1 MGVKAG
7 GTSVINRLLYDKGH
21 LTKPTHPSQTKSA
34 TASILTHLSS
44 GRLRQAVS
52 LLFSSPFPFHF
63 SLYSHLFHLCS
74 SSRSLLEARK
84 LESHLVTF
92 SPTPPIFLLNRAI
105 ETYAQC
111 ASLGDAREL
120 FDEMPQR
127 DGGSWNALI
136 KAYTLNQRPDDALR
150 TFLEMN
156 RVGFLPNEVTFLTV
170 VGACAAVLDAC
181 AARQVHA
188 LVVRYGFGGNVVLGS
203 SLVDL
208 YGKCGAMRDAR
219 TVFEEID
226 MPNEVSWNIL
236 VRRYLE
242 MGEGMEAVRMFFR
255 MLVAGARP
263 LSFTFSNV
271 LKACSSCFA
280 LVEGKRAH
288 GVAVKMGFEEKEVV
302 SSSLIDM
309 YVKCGKLGDAQAIFD
324 QPHLR
329 NLVSWTSI
337 VSGYAMSGQTWKARA
352 LFDEMPERNV
362 VSWNAMLAGYARHFQ
377 WDEALDFIFLM
388 RKSINDIDQ
397 VTLGLILNVCAGL
410 SDVEM
415 GKQVHGFIYRHGY
428 CSNLFVGNG
437 LLYMYGKCGNLRN
450 SKTVWFHQ
458 ISPSRDTVSWNSLLT
473 SYATHHLSELAM
485 TIFYEM
491 QCETTP
497 NEITFATLLSVC
509 ANIFALQQGKQI
521 HGFMI
526 RNGYIID
533 TVVTSALVDMYSK
546 CRSIDYAFTVFKGGT
561 SKDVILYNSLI
572 LGCCHN
578 RRTRQILKLFHMMKD
593 EGIKPDHITFRGIL
607 HACACEGLVELG
619 NQYFGSM
626 SADYGIIPRL
636 EHYECMIDLYSQCG
650 YMDDLESFVRN
661 MPFDPTVPM
670 LTRVVDACERHGCL
684 RFGKW
689 AVQRLSN

>member
-1 MGVKAG
+1 MVVKAG
-7 GTSVINRLLYDKGH
+7 SVINRLLYDKAH
-21 LTKPTHPSQTKSA
+21 LTKPSHPSEAKA
-34 TASILTHLSS
+34 KAKAAAILSHLSS
-44 GRLRQAVS
+44 GHLRKAVS

-74 SSRSLLEARK
+74 SSRSLLETRK

-105 ETYAQC
+105 ESYAKC
-111 ASLGDAREL
+111 GSLGDAREL

-127 DGGSWNALI
+127 DGGSWNAMI
-136 KAYTLNQRPDDALR
+136 KAYSQGSRPEEALG

-156 RVGFLPNEVTFLTV
+156 RAGFLPNEVTFASV
-170 VGACAAVLDAC
+170 IGSSGAVLEVLV
-181 AARQVHA
+181 ARQVHG
-188 LVVRYGFGGNVVLGS
+188 LVVKYGFGGNVILGS
-203 SLVDL
+203 SIVDV
-208 YGKCGAMRDAR
+208 YGKCGEMGDAR
-219 TVFEEID
+219 RVFEEIEE
-226 MPNEVSWNIL
+226 PNEVSWNIV

-242 MGEGMEAVRMFFR
+242 MGEGMEAVMMFFR
-255 MLVAGARP
+255 MLVAGVRP
-263 LSFTFSNV
+263 LSHTFSNALV
-271 LKACSSCFA
+271 ACSSCFG
-280 LVEGKRAH
+280 LVEGKRVH
-288 GVAVKMGFEEKEVV
+288 GVAVKMGFEDDEVV

-309 YVKCGKLGDAQAIFD
+309 YVKCGKLGDAHAIFD
-324 QPHLR
+324 QPHLK
-329 NLVSWTSI
+329 NLISWTSI
-337 VSGYAMSGQTWKARA
+337 VSGYAMSGQTSKGRA

-362 VSWNAMLAGYARHFQ
+362 ISWNAMLAGYTRYFQ
-377 WDEALDFIFLM
+377 WEEALNFIFLM
-388 RKSINDIDQ
+388 LNTTRDIDQ

-437 LLYMYGKCGNLRN
+437 LLYMYGQCRNMKN

-473 SYATHHLSELAM
+473 CYAQHHLSELAM

-509 ANIFALQQGKQI
+509 ANIFALEQGKQI

-533 TVVTSALVDMYSK
+533 TVVRGALVDLYTK
-546 CRSIDYAFTVFKGGT
+546 CRSMKYAF
-561 SKDVILYNSLI
+561 
-572 LGCCHN
+572 
-578 RRTRQILKLFHMMKD
+578 KD

-607 HACACEGLVELG
+607 YACTCEGLVELG
-619 NQYFGSM
+619 KQYFESM
-626 SADYGIIPRL
+626 STDYGIVPRL

-650 YMDDLESFVRN
+650 YMDELESFLRN

-670 LTRVVDACERHGCL
+670 LTRVVDACKRHGCL

-689 AVQRLSN
+689 AVQRLNN